1 MEENRKTDLLEAFGE
16 YLEQLDAASLEPTG
30 QTDLFSLFTELS
42 ALRTEVK
49 TEARQFSSALG
60 QLKEAHELLHT
71 SHGQLEKEVEQSR
84 QNLSAARRTALR
96 PLLVGLLDFYDRLA
110 AGQAALNNYR
120 PVKGWFHFKSCP
132 QDRHFIKSIREG
144 QAMTLRRLEETLA
157 RHQVRPLETLG
168 SIVDPHTM
176 TVVELDHRPD
186 LDNGVVTAEL
196 RKGFLWGEETLRLA
210 EVKANKL

>member
-1 MEENRKTDLLEAFGE
+1 
-16 YLEQLDAASLEPTG
+16 
-30 QTDLFSLFTELS
+30 
-42 ALRTEVK
+42 
-49 TEARQFSSALG
+49 
-60 QLKEAHELLHT
+60 
-71 SHGQLEKEVEQSR
+71 
-84 QNLSAARRTALR
+84 
-96 PLLVGLLDFYDRLA
+96 
-110 AGQAALNNYR
+110 
-120 PVKGWFHFKSCP
+120 
-132 QDRHFIKSIREG
+132 
-144 QAMTLRRLEETLA
+144 MTLRRLEETLA